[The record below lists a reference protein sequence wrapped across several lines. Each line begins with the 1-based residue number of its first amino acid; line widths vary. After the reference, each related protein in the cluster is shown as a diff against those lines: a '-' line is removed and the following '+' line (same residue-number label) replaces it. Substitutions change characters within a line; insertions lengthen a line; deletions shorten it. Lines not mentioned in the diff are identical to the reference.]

1 MMPEWMMTD
10 EDGKLKE
17 ANSKSN
23 GDVIY
28 SNLPKRA
35 QKRIGQNQNAGY
47 SYSNSIEVD
56 RTLFN

>member
-1 MMPEWMMTD
+1 MDDED